1 MTEDRSFQQI
11 SGSDMPF
18 AWGAST
24 NVGNIRTQNQDYF
37 GISNTFIAVADGMG
51 GHNGGEIAS
60 ETAIKELLQ
69 KQRFNT
75 VKEVADQVTLA
86 NRAVNLRAQENPN
99 LFGMGTTLCAI
110 TYMELPLD
118 PPKLVVVNV
127 GDSRVYVLAE
137 GKYQQ
142 ITQDHSLVEEMYRE
156 GKITKIEAENHPRKN
171 VITRCLGT
179 NANVNVDCWEITA
192 RKGDRYLLCTDGL
205 TNEVTDETIFEI
217 LQTYKDPQKASEVLI
232 ETAVNAEGLDNVT
245 AVVVDIKEGED
256 QSKPIQISDTPT
268 TYGDLFLDSES
279 QDLKKPT
286 KLYKITSPDI
296 WKRNPPLSQLLKF
309 FIGLIMAVIAI
320 GSLVGHYAREGF
332 FIAFE
337 LDDDTKITESQ
348 VVIYKGTKGGVL
360 WFEPT
365 IEKRTALLGLDLN
378 NIELDQISEGVSF
391 GTFHE
396 AQAYIDEITSK
407 DKPSNLTG

>member
-1 MTEDRSFQQI
+1 MNEERSFHQI
-11 SGSDMPF
+11 SDSHMSF
-18 AWGAST
+18 TWGAST

-51 GHNGGEIAS
+51 GHNGGEVAS

-75 VKEVADQVTLA
+75 IKEVADQVILA
-86 NRAVNLRAQENPN
+86 NRAVNVRAQENLN
-99 LFGMGTTLCAI
+99 LFGMGTTLCAL
-110 TYMELPLD
+110 TYLEFPADLS
-118 PPKLVVVNV
+118 KLVVVNV

-137 GKYQQ
+137 GKLQQ

-156 GKITKIEAENHPRKN
+156 GKITKIEAENHPRRN
-171 VITRCLGT
+171 VITRSLGT
-179 NANVNVDCWEITA
+179 NANVEVDCWEITA

-205 TNEVTDETIFEI
+205 TNEVTDEAIFEI
-217 LQTYKDPQKASEVLI
+217 LQTCKDPQKASEALI

-256 QSKPIQISDTPT
+256 QSRPIQISNTPA

-279 QDLKKPT
+279 QEPK
-286 KLYKITSPDI
+286 KLYKITTPPI
-296 WKRNPPLSQLLKF
+296 WKGNPIPSQLLKF
-309 FIGLIMAVIAI
+309 LIGLTIAVIAI
-320 GSLVGHYAREGF
+320 GSLVGYYAREGF

-337 LDDDTKITESQ
+337 SDNDTKITESQ

-378 NIELDQISEGVSF
+378 DRKLDEISEGVSF
-391 GTFHE
+391 DTFHE
-396 AQAYIDEITSK
+396 AQAYIDEIMAE
-407 DKPSNLTG
+407 DKPSKPTG